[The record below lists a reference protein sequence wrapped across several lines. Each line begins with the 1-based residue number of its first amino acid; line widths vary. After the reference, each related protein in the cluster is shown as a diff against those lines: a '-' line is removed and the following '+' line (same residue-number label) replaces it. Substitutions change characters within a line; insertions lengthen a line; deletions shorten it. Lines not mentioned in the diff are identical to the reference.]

1 MKVYGF
7 PASTCTRK
15 VLMTLHE
22 KNCPYEFIF
31 VDLRSGEHKQP
42 THLARQPF
50 GVIPVIDH
58 NGFILYESRAIIR
71 YLDKVLSGESLTP
84 VDAKNFGEMEQWINI
99 EQNYLSTPAIQLIK
113 QLYFAKMQRLAPETI
128 IIEEAKPKVEY
139 VLDVAEKRLS
149 QTPYFAGEAFSLADI
164 TWMPYIEYLFPSGL
178 GELIHDRPALNA
190 WWERVAK
197 RPTWVKI
204 VGKFE

>member
-22 KNCPYEFIF
+22 KDCPYEFISI
-31 VDLRSGEHKQP
+31 DLRSGEQKQP
-42 THLARQPF
+42 GHLAHQPF
-50 GVIPVIDH
+50 GVVPVLDH
-58 NGFILYESRAIIR
+58 DGFMLYESRAIIR
-71 YLDKVLSGESLTP
+71 YLDKVLPGESLTP
-84 VDAKNFGEMEQWINI
+84 ASAKNFGKMEQWIGV
-99 EQNYLSTPAIQLIK
+99 EQSYLSGPAMQLIK
-113 QLYFAKMQRLAPETI
+113 QLYFAKMQRIAPDI
-128 IIEEAKPKVEY
+128 SVIEEAKPKVEH

-149 QTPYFAGEAFSLADI
+149 QTPYLAGETFSLADI
-164 TWMPYIEYLFPSGL
+164 TWMPYIEYFFPAGL
-178 GELIHDRPALNA
+178 GELVHDRPGFNA

-197 RPTWVKI
+197 RPSWVKI